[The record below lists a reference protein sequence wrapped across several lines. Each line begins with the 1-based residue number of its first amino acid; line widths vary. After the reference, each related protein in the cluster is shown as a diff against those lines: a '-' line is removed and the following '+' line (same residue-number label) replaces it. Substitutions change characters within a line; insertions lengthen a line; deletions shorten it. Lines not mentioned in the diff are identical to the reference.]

1 VQKYLAACSL
11 IALLCTIACGGGGSS
26 SSSSNNCASTAVGL
40 SQQLRNPVSA
50 FPVDNNGTIMQLPPV
65 PNGGVSGISSTQGG
79 ALVFGIGTASNNA
92 VAGTQLTL
100 DPNPGTAT
108 NPNYDYAG
116 FMTQYGGVTYEGSFI
131 DSGSNAIYYLDQPTT
146 HILDCSGSLDSWY
159 CPNNAAPPFET
170 LGQTA
175 TNESTYGQEG
185 SILVSFNVSSAN
197 LLFSSSNDNGNNTA
211 FSDLA
216 GPNTPGNPNSNV
228 QAADAYFD
236 WGLSFFYNRNI
247 YTAINGVNGQSAY
260 WSVASY
266 SPAGTANNV
275 APLYVDYG
283 PVPTVNFQVN
293 IPFVTV
299 TICAP
304 GSTNCQTI
312 DHVAVDTGSVGL
324 RIPYSVLNS
333 TLAAALTNVNGS
345 TPLAECIQFL
355 DGSFFWGSV
364 KFADVKMGGANNTYE
379 VASSIPIHVM
389 GDPAV
394 EELLPSSCSTVT
406 NSSGSQVSGTEE
418 DTVNALG
425 ANGLLGIGNYQ
436 YDCDALSIGNI
447 CASVAVPSTYYACTP

>member
-1 VQKYLAACSL
+1 VA
-11 IALLCTIACGGGGSS
+11 
-26 SSSSNNCASTAVGL
+26 L
-40 SQQLRNPVSA
+40 SQQVRNPVSA
-50 FPVDNNGTIMQLPPV
+50 FPVDNNGTIMQLPSV
-65 PNGGVSGISSTQGG
+65 PNGGVSSISSTQGG
-79 ALVFGIGTASNNA
+79 ALVFGIGTALNNA
-92 VAGTQLTL
+92 VEGTQLAL
-100 DPNPGTAT
+100 DPNPGTVN
-108 NPNYDYAG
+108 NPNPDYAG
-116 FMTQYGGVTYEGSFI
+116 FMTQYGSTLYYGSFI

-146 HILDCSGSLDSWY
+146 HILDCSSSSGLDSWY
-159 CPNNAAPPFET
+159 CPNNGTGQFGS
-170 LGQTA
+170 LSQTA
-175 TNESTYGQEG
+175 TNESTYGEEG
-185 SILVSFNVSSAN
+185 TYPASFNVSSAS
-197 LLFSSSNDNGNNTA
+197 LLFSSNNDNGNNTA

-216 GPNTPGNPNSNV
+216 GPNTPGSSLNSNV
-228 QAADAYFD
+228 QAADAFFD
-236 WGLSFFYNRNI
+236 WGLSFFYGKNI
-247 YTAINGVNGQSAY
+247 YTAINGVSGQSAY
-260 WSVASY
+260 WSVATY
-266 SPAGTANNV
+266 SLAGAANNV

-293 IPFVTV
+293 VPFVTV
-299 TICAP
+299 TVCAP

-324 RIPYSVLNS
+324 RVPYSVLNS

-364 KFADVKMGGANNTYE
+364 KFADVKMGGANNIGE

-394 EELLPSSCSTVT
+394 EGLLPSSCSKVT
-406 NSSGSQVSGTEE
+406 NSSGQQVSGTEE

-425 ANGLLGIGNYQ
+425 ANGLLGIGTYQ